1 MRNSHVCNVEG
12 FLEGRHF
19 LYINNLFL
27 GKFYKHF
34 SLHRES
40 YLKKHQVSHH
50 VQVTEESQNQHHQ
63 SNDLVPNKDHDAPVI
78 VHPTVQRRFIDLERE
93 RRRFHTFSELYFQQ
107 QRSAFQY
114 VCHQG
119 YR

>member
-1 MRNSHVCNVEG
+1 MQSA
-12 FLEGRHF
+12 
-19 LYINNLFL
+19 
-27 GKFYKHF
+27 
-34 SLHRES
+34 
-40 YLKKHQVSHH
+40 
-50 VQVTEESQNQHHQ
+50 EESPHNHNQ
-63 SNDLVPNKDHDAPVI
+63 SNDIVSSKEHDAPVI
-78 VHPTVQRRFIDLERE
+78 VHPIVQRRFIDLERE